1 MTVAAAD
8 DAPAAPRAGAAR
20 PGIRVLYVDDE
31 PGLGRLLQ
39 RAFAQKG
46 IAVDHVLTGDE
57 AVAALAA
64 GAHDAVAL
72 DHYLAAETGLTVLA
86 RVAALP
92 DPPPVIYVTGSDD
105 ARIAVAALK
114 AGAVDYV
121 WKDVAGHYR
130 DLLAEAIGA
139 ALRAEDMRR
148 AKEQAEREV
157 REARDRA
164 EMLLHE
170 VNHRVANSLSLVVSL
185 ARLQA
190 NAAGSEEARAAL
202 VEMQA
207 RITAI
212 AGVHRRL
219 YTSPD
224 VRSVEMGAYLQ
235 SLADELGAAVGGEA
249 GAPRVTAAADPGLL
263 VPTDRAVSLGVV
275 VTELV
280 TNALKYAY
288 PGGEPGAV
296 RIALRQG
303 GEGRLLLSVEDDGI
317 GWRGDG
323 PVQGTGLGSRLIA
336 AMTGSLKGTLSY
348 DPSHAGTRATL
359 EFGV

>member
-1 MTVAAAD
+1 
-8 DAPAAPRAGAAR
+8 
-20 PGIRVLYVDDE
+20 VDDE

-39 RAFAQKG
+39 RAFAARG
-46 IAVDHVLTGDE
+46 IAVDHVLTGEE
-57 AVAALAA
+57 ALDLLAT
-64 GAHDAVAL
+64 GGHDAVAL
-72 DHYLAAETGLTVLA
+72 DHFLAAETGLEVLE
-86 RVAALP
+86 RIALLP
-92 DPPPVIYVTGSDD
+92 EPPPVIYVTGSDD
-105 ARIAVAALK
+105 ARVAVAALK

-130 DLLAEAIGA
+130 DLLAEAVDQ
-139 ALRAEDMRR
+139 ALRSRELHR
-148 AKEQAEREV
+148 AKERAEQEV

-164 EMLLHE
+164 ELLLHE
-170 VNHRVANSLSLVVSL
+170 VNHRVANSLSLVASL

-190 NAAGSEEARAAL
+190 NATESEPARAAL

-219 YTSPD
+219 YTSAD

-235 SLADELGAAVGGEA
+235 SLADELGAAVGGEGGSA
-249 GAPRVTAAADPGLL
+249 RVTAAADPNLL

-288 PGGEPGAV
+288 PEGAPGEV
-296 RIALRQG
+296 RIALRRA
-303 GEGRLLLSVEDDGI
+303 EPGRLSLSVEDDGV
-317 GWRGDG
+317 GWHGDG
-323 PVQGTGLGSRLIA
+323 PVQGTGLGSRLLA

-359 EFGV
+359 EFAG

>member
-1 MTVAAAD
+1 MPANGSTGDDSQTPSRAAV
-8 DAPAAPRAGAAR
+8 
-20 PGIRVLYVDDE
+20 RVLYVDDE

-39 RAFAQKG
+39 RAFAAKG

-57 AVAALAA
+57 AIESLAA
-64 GAHDAVAL
+64 GTHDAVAL
-72 DHYLAAETGLTVLA
+72 DHFLAAETGLTVLE
-86 RVAALP
+86 RIAALP
-92 DPPPVIYVTGSDD
+92 KPPPVIYVTGSED
-105 ARIAVAALK
+105 ARIAMAALK

-130 DLLAEAIGA
+130 DLLAEAIGQ
-139 ALRAEDMRR
+139 ALRSEEMAR
-148 AKEQAEREV
+148 AKERAEQQV
-157 REARDRA
+157 RESRDRA

-170 VNHRVANSLSLVVSL
+170 VNHRVANSLNLVASL

-190 NAAGSEEARAAL
+190 NATTSEEARSAL

-207 RITAI
+207 RISAI
-212 AGVHRRL
+212 GGVHRRL
-219 YTSPD
+219 YTSAD
-224 VRSVEMGAYLQ
+224 VRSVEMGAYLR
-235 SLADELGAAVGGEA
+235 SLAEELGAAVGGEE
-249 GAPRVTAAADPGLL
+249 GAHRVVAEADPGLL

-288 PGGEPGAV
+288 PEGSPAGEV
-296 RIALRQG
+296 RIALRRAE
-303 GEGRLLLSVEDDGI
+303 EGRLSLSVEDDGI

-348 DPSHAGTRATL
+348 DASYAGTRATL
-359 EFGV
+359 EFAV